1 MVVTNSSLVWRRL
14 RCGALDQTLNEYWC
28 LVGTFAWHGRSFAN
42 RHFAEVPLSTTS
54 IDVRKS
60 PLELLLTRHSVG
72 PKHLSAP
79 GPTDD
84 ELSSAFAA
92 ALRAPDHGKLI
103 PFRFV
108 VIRDD
113 GLARLA
119 DLFVDYGRR
128 CGKNGDDLAQE
139 KSRAMQA
146 PVVLA
151 VVARMH
157 GTDSIPEHE
166 QWMAVGGAVANVLNA
181 LHFMG
186 FGAKMLSGLRAA
198 DPIIVKAFCR
208 NGEVLVGWISVG
220 TPRARPQARGAD
232 VIKAI
237 VSEF

>member
-1 MVVTNSSLVWRRL
+1 MSAEDLDDVARRSAIDL
-14 RCGALDQTLNEYWC
+14 M
-28 LVGTFAWHGRSFAN
+28 
-42 RHFAEVPLSTTS
+42 LS
-54 IDVRKS
+54 
-60 PLELLLTRHSVG
+60 RHSVG

-84 ELSSAFAA
+84 ELRTVLAA
-92 ALRAPDHGKLI
+92 ALRAPDHGKLV

-119 DLFVDYGRR
+119 DLFIDYGKR

-139 KSRAMQA
+139 RSRAMQA

-151 VVARMH
+151 VVARIH
-157 GTDSIPEHE
+157 GTDSIPAHE
-166 QWMAVGGAVANVLNA
+166 QWMAVGGAVANVVNA

-198 DPIIVKAFCR
+198 DPIIARAFCR
-208 NGEVLVGWISVG
+208 DDEGLVGWISAG
-220 TPRARPQARGAD
+220 TPQARPQARGTDAIE
-232 VIKAI
+232 VI
-237 VSEF
+237 VSNF